1 MTKDTYGMNK
11 HWKPFKIITD
21 KRSDLNYIYMIVD
34 DKLFP
39 ESIDDLI
46 QLPETFKITLYV
58 EPIVKQLKKLGYTVK
73 GERVLKSGNAETNL
87 FMQ

>member
-1 MTKDTYGMNK
+1 MNK

-21 KRSDLNYIYMIVD
+21 KRSNLNYIYIVVD